1 MCGRNG
7 DYVGTE
13 TWLREKRRTWGKVCL
28 CCVLKCV
35 VQYSGNDATFFS
47 ATTNTDRLLSHEINV
62 IQHNRQ
68 FDAIVCRGVKV
79 FWNGVI
85 FGTNFYQILF

>member
-1 MCGRNG
+1 MCGAIFWER
-7 DYVGTE
+7 
-13 TWLREKRRTWGKVCL
+13 CHI
-28 CCVLKCV
+28 
-35 VQYSGNDATFFS
+35 FS

-79 FWNGVI
+79 FGMASFLAQTLPDIILIVARPFTKSVI
-85 FGTNFYQILF
+85 I